1 MAENPE
7 IHPETLGTGAP
18 EATGPVNV
26 PELPPSG
33 NVDVATINV
42 ATDAFINGMAQAVLE
57 EEDPRMKKNFQMW
70 TVMGKLV
77 TSNARLL
84 SHHLVQVN
92 EKLDVLGEWL
102 KKDCETGQSC
112 FEETRVTMADFSKK
126 FDDLSE
132 SIKFL
137 TAATKTSAHEE
148 AEVKK
153 KMVSELSSSREFIS
167 HIRSNTSTAN
177 KKIGELLWQVGELRA
192 GGTQKD
198 APDNNG
204 GSLLSVLE
212 VQLDNI
218 ATSLKEEFG
227 KLSADLRAAV
237 ERGVDPDK
245 SLVAKKRKEMKPI
258 DPAPEKKLKYFNP
271 LTGHAFEGTVAERE
285 AHMREW
291 MGAYQGGTPV
301 TPITPMG
308 TPTVP
313 SGASAPFMAP
323 PGGYGTPLP
332 TAFPPPAGTI
342 PPSGYV
348 YGQGQGQA

>member
-7 IHPETLGTGAP
+7 LHPETRGP
-18 EATGPVNV
+18 ETPEVAGPVHV
-26 PELPPSG
+26 PELPTSG
-33 NVDVATINV
+33 DVDVATINV

-57 EEDPRMKKNFQMW
+57 EEDPRMKSNFQML

-102 KKDCETGQSC
+102 RKDCESGQSC

-126 FDDLSE
+126 FDHLSE

-137 TAATKTSAHEE
+137 TATTKTSAHEE

-153 KMVSELSSSREFIS
+153 KMMSEFSSSREVLS
-167 HIRSNTSTAN
+167 HIRGNTSTAN
-177 KKIGELLWQVGELRA
+177 KKIGDLLWQIGELRT

-198 APDNNG
+198 TPDNNG
-204 GSLLSVLE
+204 GSLLSVVE

-218 ATSLKEEFG
+218 TASLKEEFG

-245 SLVAKKRKEMKPI
+245 SLVTKKRKEMKPI
-258 DPAPEKKLKYFNP
+258 DPAPEKKFKYFNP
-271 LTGHAFEGTVAERE
+271 LTGQALEGTVAERE

-301 TPITPMG
+301 TPSAPMG
-308 TPTVP
+308 T
-313 SGASAPFMAP
+313 SGAPASFMAP
-323 PGGYGTPLP
+323 PGGYGPLP
-332 TAFPPPAGTI
+332 TDFSPPAGTF
-342 PPSGYV
+342 PPGYG
-348 YGQGQGQA
+348 YGGPGQGSA